1 MTRTFLLAL
10 ELTDNEDLDSTSMDI
25 QDSLEQ
31 DGFTVTSVKP
41 WASPGS
47 SSSSP
52 DELYPISLPNLGA

>member
-31 DGFTVTSVKP
+31 DGFIVNSVKP
-41 WASPGS
+41 WASPLS
-47 SSSSP
+47 ASEEALP
-52 DELYPISLPNLGA
+52 LSLPNLGA